1 MTVDVQRVANG
12 LGACVRGVDL
22 SRDMDDATFASI
34 HAAFLEHLVL
44 VFPGQH
50 ATPERQIA
58 FSRRFGE
65 LDQHESLPH
74 YRHPQHPEILLIT
87 NQPVGGK
94 PSETRNTGRQWHID
108 LSYTL
113 QPSTG
118 ALLHCKEIPDV
129 GGDTMF
135 ANMYLAHEALSDPLR
150 RFLQSLDAIHDFNI
164 IKANAKRDPE
174 QLASLSKRNPAVVQP
189 VVRVHEETGRRS
201 LYVTEMVT
209 SQFVGMTEEESRPLL
224 EYLFRHSVQPEFTY
238 RHRWQVGDL
247 VMWDNRCTMHLA
259 LADFDQ
265 SKPRHML
272 RTTLKGRPSGRLYA
286 H

>member
-1 MTVDVQRVANG
+1 MTLEIRRVANG

-22 SRDMDDATFASI
+22 SGEMDDDTIARI
-34 HAAFLEHLVL
+34 HDAFLEHLVL
-44 VFPGQH
+44 IFPGQEIS
-50 ATPERQIA
+50 PERQIA
-58 FSRRFGE
+58 FSRHFGE
-65 LDQHESLPH
+65 LDLHESLPH
-74 YRHPQHPEILLIT
+74 YRHPDHPEILLIT
-87 NQPVGGK
+87 NHAIGGK

-108 LSYTL
+108 LSYTVR
-113 QPSTG
+113 PSTG
-118 ALLHCKEIPDV
+118 ALLHCMEIPDV

-135 ANMYLAHEALSDPLR
+135 ANMYLAYEALSEPLQQ
-150 RFLQSLDAIHDFNI
+150 FLSGLDAIHDFNT

-174 QLASLSKRNPAVVQP
+174 QLASMRRLNPP
-189 VVRVHEETGRRS
+189 VAHPAVRVHEKTGRKS

-209 SQFVGMTEEESRPLL
+209 SHFDGLTREESAPLL

-265 SKPRHML
+265 SKPRHMF

-286 H
+286 Q